1 MASGRPVGC
10 SSHAGLIWAASATS
24 GSGVDSRPPPI
35 DAALCGFRGL
45 RKRFVHSSAQCGEI
59 HVVPVQERSTPP
71 FEGFSERV
79 TDGSDDDRTVAYGR
93 WLKRL
98 RQNQSDAEGEDAS
111 ADQLADEEAR

>member
-1 MASGRPVGC
+1 MLRYADFVACGNASSTPAHNAVKPQ
-10 SSHAGLIWAASATS
+10 LF
-24 GSGVDSRPPPI
+24 
-35 DAALCGFRGL
+35 LCR
-45 RKRFVHSSAQCGEI
+45 I
-59 HVVPVQERSTPP
+59 STPP

-111 ADQLADEEAR
+111 AYQVADEEAR

>member
-1 MASGRPVGC
+1 M
-10 SSHAGLIWAASATS
+10 S
-24 GSGVDSRPPPI
+24 GSGVDSRPPPVD
-35 DAALCGFRGL
+35 DAVCGFRGL
-45 RKRFVHSSAQCGEI
+45 QKRFVHSSAQCGEI
-59 HVVPVQERSTPP
+59 PVVPVQERSTPP

-79 TDGSDDDRTVAYGR
+79 TDGSDDDRTVADGR

>member
-1 MASGRPVGC
+1 MSV
-10 SSHAGLIWAASATS
+10 
-24 GSGVDSRPPPI
+24 SGVASRPAPV
-35 DAALCGFRGL
+35 DAAVCGFRGL
-45 RKRFVHSSAQCGEI
+45 RKRFVHSSAQCGQVP
-59 HVVPVQERSTPP
+59 VVPVQERSTPP

-111 ADQLADEEAR
+111 ADQVADGEVR